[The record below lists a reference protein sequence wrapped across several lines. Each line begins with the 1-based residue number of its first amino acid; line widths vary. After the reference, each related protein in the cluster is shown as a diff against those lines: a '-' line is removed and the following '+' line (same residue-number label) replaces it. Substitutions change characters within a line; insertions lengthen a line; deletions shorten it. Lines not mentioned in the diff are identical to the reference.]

1 MLESLFNKF
10 AGLQTCNFIKRD
22 SNTRFSCENCEN
34 CLIYNSAITRSAIK
48 RPTGSTTGTTSIQ
61 TDTKSRQTSV
71 TSGQTRTTNEQTNGQ
86 RVLRVEKRALRV
98 DKRVVWVIT
107 RVLESDQTSFGSN
120 TSDKMGS
127 AIITT
132 LN

>member
-10 AGLQTCNFIKRD
+10 AGLQTCNSIKRD
-22 SNTRFSCENCEN
+22 SNTRVFLWKLRKLS
-34 CLIYNSAITRSAIK
+34 YNSAITRSAIK

-71 TSGQTRTTNEQTNGQ
+71 TSEQTRTTNEQTNGQ
-86 RVLRVEKRALRV
+86 RVLRVEKRVLRV
-98 DKRVVWVIT
+98 DKRVVRVIT
-107 RVLESDQTSFGSN
+107 RVLESDQTSFASN

>member
-10 AGLQTCNFIKRD
+10 AGLQTCNSIKRD
-22 SNTRFSCENCEN
+22 SNTRVFLWKLRKLS
-34 CLIYNSAITRSAIK
+34 YNSAITRSAIK
-48 RPTGSTTGTTSIQ
+48 RPTGSTTGTTGRQ
-61 TDTKSRQTSV
+61 TDTTSRQKSATSE
-71 TSGQTRTTNEQTNGQ
+71 QTRTTNKQTNGQ
-86 RVLRVEKRALRV
+86 RVLRVEKRVLRV
-98 DKRVVWVIT
+98 DKRAVRVIT
-107 RVLESDQTSFGSN
+107 RVLESDQTSFASN